1 MASVLGVWLRGEV
14 HLYMGYFIR
23 NCVTNKTRRGCSADA
38 PPSLGSRIFA
48 AIWTK
53 QAKRAA
59 FLRDW
64 KFKKVGCFSLSQVDS
79 EPCTPLLAPCRS
91 MVDSQL
97 VRGMNISDLSKSHFR
112 KLNTRY
118 VVSSACCVCVGFD
131 FRRGTFLTL
140 RCFLTSTLLCFVYKF
155 TASLATMKTIPPT
168 KLRPHCS

>member
-23 NCVTNKTRRGCSADA
+23 NWVTNEILRGCSADA
-38 PPSLGSRIFA
+38 SPLLESRIFTA
-48 AIWTK
+48 LRAK
-53 QAKRAA
+53 RAKRAA
-59 FLRDW
+59 FLRDL
-64 KFKKVGCFSLSQVDS
+64 KFKKVGCFSVSQVDS
-79 EPCTPLLAPCRS
+79 EPCTPLPAPCRS